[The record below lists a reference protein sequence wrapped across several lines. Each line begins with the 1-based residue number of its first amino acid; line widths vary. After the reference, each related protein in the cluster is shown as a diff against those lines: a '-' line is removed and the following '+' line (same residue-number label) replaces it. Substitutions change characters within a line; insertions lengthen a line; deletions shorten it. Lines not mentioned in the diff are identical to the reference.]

1 MDKLSVMRELLA
13 QLSKDAKGRVAGRLK
28 SKYSPPPGAELRSGS
43 EVPQAPEAAPVTATA
58 TALVTR
64 SPVSRS
70 SRSSWRFSGS
80 SRWLKATRSIR

>member
-43 EVPQAPEAAPVTATA
+43 EVPQAPEAAPGDGDGAGNA
-58 TALVTR
+58 ESGESKLEELLALL
-64 SPVSRS
+64 
-70 SRSSWRFSGS
+70 GE
-80 SRWLKATRSIR
+80 